1 MIRETLKKNFRFCL
15 ISFVVV
21 QRKFA
26 GNKPVTRN
34 LRIISII
41 YTHKINI
48 DQHYSI
54 YQQYP
59 ALYNR
64 FPASKD
70 SNSVFLTIL
79 KQYAY
84 LENASTH
91 QL

>member
-48 DQHYSI
+48 DQHSSI
-54 YQQYP
+54 YQ
-59 ALYNR
+59 
-64 FPASKD
+64 
-70 SNSVFLTIL
+70 
-79 KQYAY
+79 
-84 LENASTH
+84 
-91 QL
+91 